1 MVGDASECQVHP
13 GPRLQKDLPQP
24 GRGRCHPRHPVK
36 TDDRGNV
43 KFDPRNTQLRGLE
56 IITNDRE
63 SPTYRQSMM
72 AMSGVKV
79 TTRYVP

>member
-1 MVGDASECQVHP
+1 MRPNAKYIRDPGCKKTFRSLDAVDATL
-13 GPRLQKDLPQP
+13 GT
-24 GRGRCHPRHPVK
+24 PVK
-36 TDDRGNV
+36 ADDRGNV
-43 KFDPRNTQLRGLE
+43 KFDPRNTQLCGLE